1 MINLKNCTNSNVVLP
16 HLNFFP
22 KFGESVIFTL
32 NFSISAESFNHALVK
47 SIRGGSGGGK
57 GGDVPPLAFK
67 EGEGGGRGEG
77 RFWARRAKKYEK

>member
-1 MINLKNCTNSNVVLP
+1 MFVN
-16 HLNFFP
+16 
-22 KFGESVIFTL
+22 
-32 NFSISAESFNHALVK
+32 K
-47 SIRGGSGGGK
+47 SRGGAFCHFHATKTLLWIQATFIDSFDDMLYGCPGAAPGGGK